1 MRSVRQ
7 RGETPSDRSSLLAPR
22 CADAFDAG
30 ERSRGVSY
38 FSEGRVRLGP
48 VDENGVLARVRG
60 SRSAPYAVLVDWGDA
75 EWGDGLTVACDCP
88 RFEDGSLCKHLWAT
102 LLALDGAGEGRWVPG
117 KGKLELHL
125 DYGNEFGVEA
135 EEIEEEVECDSEPFP
150 GELALLRDFEEV
162 AVGAAAADDELPGED
177 LGELDDDEEDDYDDT
192 PRWDSRPWHSG
203 PRRERP
209 LRGQDDVESKQRWQ
223 QQLDVLDYAL
233 DQVGPVG
240 RAGRWGR
247 PGAGPGG
254 TSALDSIRATRRREI
269 WYEINRSVSAA
280 RGRLVIDLYQRR
292 ERKDGA
298 LGQIKPLALD
308 DAALAELGDHRER
321 ELARLALAMPP
332 EHGPWSYG
340 SPSGNAF
347 TTHKGGSHVRPPVG
361 RFSVPGPLYEV
372 VLPRLAAAGHLSWW
386 EGKDGRPGNEVRL
399 RWDEGLPWRLALRL
413 EKTTGSASDTYRLTG
428 ELVRQITAAP
438 SGDSPDG
445 AGEDDETAASG
456 ASAGADSPAGQQ
468 EPTGRTER
476 VALKTPTL
484 LLAEGL
490 ALSGDRLA
498 RLDAHAEF
506 PWIVLLRR
514 EGSIDI
520 PAEDLPAALEELFR
534 LPAVPSLELPDDLPI
549 EHQRPAPQPRLS
561 LWAPDRRDLERDLEA
576 DLAFGY
582 HDLWVAAE
590 DPRSA
595 VVDRE
600 DGSLLLRDRE
610 AEARA
615 LGLLA
620 ELGISMV
627 SVEDGAGG
635 PGGSADFLLVP
646 RTGVAHIV
654 GRLLA
659 EGWRVEAEGEWVR
672 PAGAVRAAIDFVSG
686 SGMDWFELRGEIA
699 FGDQSAQ
706 LGDILAAVRRGQEL
720 VELGDGSR
728 GMLPRAWVERL
739 ARLAELVPEDGEVD
753 ADAEGE
759 GVRFLPSQA
768 LLLDSL
774 MAGATDVEVD
784 TRFADLRQRLRTV
797 HQVEPE
803 EAPDGFRGELRGY
816 QKDGL
821 GWLTLLGE
829 LGLGGCLADDMGL
842 GKTIQVLALIEKR
855 RLLSA
860 GDGPKRPSLVV
871 APRSL
876 IYNWLDEA
884 RRFTPELTALDY
896 TGTGREALRERFAE
910 HDLVITTYG
919 TLRRDIEELSK
930 IVFDYAIL
938 DEAQAIKNAES
949 LTAKA
954 ARSLRAEHRL
964 ALTGTP
970 VENHLGEL
978 GSLFEYLNPG
988 MLGRSSALGDL
999 LAPWAATSASKAIAP
1014 DADELAGLA
1023 RALGPFILRRTK
1035 EEVLPELPPK
1045 TEQTLFV
1052 TLGPAQ
1058 RSLYEQLKAHFREQL
1073 TQRIEEYGL
1082 NRSRMHVLE
1091 ALLRLRQAACH
1102 PELLGAELELEGDD
1116 GNGAGGTGSAKLDT
1130 LFEQLDEVLDEGHK
1144 ALVFSQFTKLL
1155 GLVRERLDERGVVY
1169 EYLDGQTRDRKARVE
1184 RFQGDPDCRLFLISL
1199 KAGGTGLNL
1208 TAADY
1213 VFLLDP
1219 WWNPAVEAQAVDRA
1233 HRIGQDRPVIAYR
1246 LIAKETV
1253 EEKIL
1258 ALQETKRDLADA
1270 VLSAGGS
1277 ALTKL
1282 SAEDLELLLS

>member
-1 MRSVRQ
+1 
-7 RGETPSDRSSLLAPR
+7 
-22 CADAFDAG
+22 
-30 ERSRGVSY
+30 
-38 FSEGRVRLGP
+38 VRLGP

-60 SRSAPYAVLVDWGDA
+60 SRTAPYVVLVDWGDA
-75 EWGDGLTVACDCP
+75 EWGDGLTVSCDCP
-88 RFEDGSLCKHLWAT
+88 RFEDGALCKHLWAT

-117 KGKLELHL
+117 KGKLELHP
-125 DYGNEFGVEA
+125 DYGNEFGIDA
-135 EEIEEEVECDSEPFP
+135 DEIEDEEPEEEPEPFA
-150 GELALLRDFEEV
+150 GELALLHDFEE
-162 AVGAAAADDELPGED
+162 ASAGEKSHADESWDGFEDDEDDE
-177 LGELDDDEEDDYDDT
+177 DDDDA
-192 PRWDSRPWHSG
+192 PRWDSRPWHSE
-203 PRRERP
+203 PRGERSYR
-209 LRGQDDVESKQRWQ
+209 RGDDLDSKARWQ

-240 RAGRWGR
+240 RAGRRGR
-247 PGAGPGG
+247 PGVGPAGA
-254 TSALDSIRATRRREI
+254 SALDSIRATRRREI

-292 ERKDGA
+292 ERKGGS

-308 DAALAELGDHRER
+308 DAALAELGDPRER

-340 SPSGNAF
+340 SPSGSAF
-347 TTHKGGSHVRPPVG
+347 TTHAGAANVRPPVG

-386 EGKDGRPGNEVRL
+386 EGKDGRPGNEERL
-399 RWDEGLPWRLALRL
+399 HWDGGPPWRLALRI
-413 EKTTGSASDTYRLTG
+413 EKTTDSASDTYKLTG
-428 ELVRQITAAP
+428 ELVRRAPAPSAPAPDRSGVGDEEGGGVTSPGAPAAP
-438 SGDSPDG
+438 GSSAEPAEPD
-445 AGEDDETAASG
+445 D
-456 ASAGADSPAGQQ
+456 
-468 EPTGRTER
+468 RTER
-476 VALKTPTL
+476 VALKTPSL

-520 PAEDLPAALEELFR
+520 PAADLPAALEELFR

-561 LWAPDRRDLERDLEA
+561 LWAPDRRDTGRALEA

-610 AEARA
+610 AEGRA

-620 ELGISMV
+620 ELGISMA
-627 SVEDGAGG
+627 SAEDG
-635 PGGSADFLLVP
+635 PGGQDGSADCLMVP
-646 RTGVAHIV
+646 RAGVAHIV
-654 GRLLA
+654 DRLLA
-659 EGWRVEAEGEWVR
+659 EDWRVEAEGEWVR
-672 PAGAVRAAIDFVSG
+672 PAGAVRAAIDFVPG

-699 FGDQSAQ
+699 FGDQAAR
-706 LGDILAAVRRGQEL
+706 LPDLLAAVRRGQEL

-728 GMLPRAWVERL
+728 GMLPRDWVERF
-739 ARLAELVPEDGEVD
+739 ARLAELVPEDREAD
-753 ADAEGE
+753 ADAESE

-774 MAGATDVEVD
+774 MAGASDVEVD
-784 TRFADLRQRLRTV
+784 TRFADLRQRLQTV
-797 HQVEPE
+797 HRVEPE
-803 EAPDGFRGELRGY
+803 DAPDGFRGELRAY

-855 RLLSA
+855 RLLAA

-884 RRFTPELTALDY
+884 HRFTPELAALDY

-919 TLRRDIEELSK
+919 TLRRDVDELSK

-988 MLGRSSALGDL
+988 MLGRSSTLGDL
-999 LAPWAATSASKAIAP
+999 LGPRLPSSASKAIAP
-1014 DADELAGLA
+1014 DREELADLA

-1052 TLGPAQ
+1052 TLGAGQ
-1058 RSLYEQLKAHFREQL
+1058 RALYEQLKAHFREQL

-1102 PELLGAELELEGDD
+1102 PELLGADFVPDEDDDNGGD
-1116 GNGAGGTGSAKLDT
+1116 GARGTKSTGSAKLDT
-1130 LFEQLDEVLDEGHK
+1130 LFEQLEEVLDEGHK

-1155 GLVRERLDERGVVY
+1155 GLVRDRLDERGVVY

-1282 SAEDLELLLS
+1282 SAEDLELLLG

>member
-1 MRSVRQ
+1 MRSVR
-7 RGETPSDRSSLLAPR
+7 RGGETPNDRSSLLAPR

-48 VDENGVLARVRG
+48 VDENGVLARIRG
-60 SRSAPYAVLVDWGDA
+60 SRSSPYVVLVDWGDA
-75 EWGDGLTVACDCP
+75 EWGDGLTVSCDCP
-88 RFEDGSLCKHLWAT
+88 RFEDGALCKHLWAT
-102 LLALDGAGEGRWVPG
+102 LLALDDAGEGRWVPG
-117 KGKLELHL
+117 RGKLELNP
-125 DYGNEFGVEA
+125 DYGNEFGIDA
-135 EEIEEEVECDSEPFP
+135 EELEDEELEEVSEPFS
-150 GELALLRDFEEV
+150 GELALLHDLE
-162 AVGAAAADDELPGED
+162 AVPAGPETFGEELPDEAPGN
-177 LGELDDDEEDDYDDT
+177 LDDGSFDDEEDDDLDSEDT
-192 PRWDSRPWHSG
+192 PRWDSRSWHSE
-203 PRRERP
+203 PRRERSP
-209 LRGQDDVESKQRWQ
+209 RAHDDLESKARWQ

-240 RAGRWGR
+240 RPGRWGR
-247 PGAGPGG
+247 PGTG
-254 TSALDSIRATRRREI
+254 SARPSAFDSMRATRRREI

-292 ERKDGA
+292 ERKDGS

-308 DAALAELGDHRER
+308 DAALAELGDPRER

-340 SPSGNAF
+340 SPGGSAF
-347 TTHKGGSHVRPPVG
+347 TTRSGATSVRPPVG

-386 EGKDGRPGNEVRL
+386 EGKDVRPGNQERL
-399 RWDEGLPWRLALRL
+399 RWDEGPPWRLALRL
-413 EKTTGSASDTYRLTG
+413 EKRADATPDTYRLTG
-428 ELVRQITAAP
+428 ELIRPAP
-438 SGDSPDG
+438 
-445 AGEDDETAASG
+445 
-456 ASAGADSPAGQQ
+456 ADSDGP
-468 EPTGRTER
+468 PER
-476 VALKTPTL
+476 VELQTPTL

-490 ALSGDRLA
+490 AVSGDRLA
-498 RLDAHAEF
+498 RLDAQAEF

-534 LPAVPSLELPDDLPI
+534 LPAVPSVDLPDDLPI
-549 EHQRPAPQPRLS
+549 EHQRPEPQPRLS
-561 LWAPDRRDLERDLEA
+561 LWAPDRRDAGRDLEA

-595 VVDRE
+595 VVDRK

-620 ELGISMV
+620 EVGVSMA
-627 SVEDGAGG
+627 SSAED
-635 PGGSADFLLVP
+635 PGHPDSSSDCLMVP
-646 RTGVAHIV
+646 RARLTEIV
-654 GRLLA
+654 GRLLG
-659 EGWRVEAEGEWVR
+659 EGWKVEAEGEWVR
-672 PAGAVRAAIDFVSG
+672 PAGAVRASIDFVPG

-699 FGDQSAQ
+699 FGDQAAR
-706 LGDILAAVRRGQEL
+706 LADLLAAVRSGQDF

-728 GMLPRAWVERL
+728 GMVPREWVERF
-739 ARLAELVPEDGEVD
+739 ARLAELVPADATMDGEAEAHAENAENTESD
-753 ADAEGE
+753 AL
-759 GVRFLPSQA
+759 RFLPSQA

-774 MAGATDVEVD
+774 MADASGVEVD
-784 TRFADLRQRLRTV
+784 GRFADLRQRLQTV
-797 HQVEPE
+797 HKAEPE
-803 EAPDGFRGELRGY
+803 DAPDGFHGELRGY

-821 GWLTLLGE
+821 GWLTLLAE

-842 GKTIQVLALIEKR
+842 GKTIQVLALVQKR
-855 RLLSA
+855 RLRAAAA
-860 GDGPKRPSLVV
+860 GGTKRPSLVV

-884 RRFTPELTALDY
+884 RRFTPDLAALDY
-896 TGTGREALRERFAE
+896 TGTRREALRERFAE

-919 TLRRDIEELSK
+919 TLRRDVDELSK
-930 IVFDYAIL
+930 ISFDYAVL

-954 ARSLRAEHRL
+954 ARTLQAEHRL

-988 MLGRSSALGDL
+988 MLGRSSALSDL
-999 LAPWAATSASKAIAP
+999 LGPWLPSSASKAITP
-1014 DADELAGLA
+1014 DREELAGLA

-1035 EEVLPELPPK
+1035 EEVLPELPAK

-1052 TLGPAQ
+1052 TLGDAQ

-1073 TQRIEEYGL
+1073 AQRIEEHGL

-1102 PELLGAELELEGDD
+1102 PGLLGTDFAALGDED
-1116 GNGAGGTGSAKLDT
+1116 DSGIGGGAGGTGSAKLDT
-1130 LFEQLDEVLDEGHK
+1130 LFEQLGEVLDEGHK
-1144 ALVFSQFTKLL
+1144 ALVFSQFTTLL
-1155 GLVRERLDERGVVY
+1155 GLVRDRLDERGVVY

-1184 RFQGDPDCRLFLISL
+1184 RFQEDPECRLFLISL

-1233 HRIGQDRPVIAYR
+1233 HRIGQERPVIAYR
-1246 LIAKETV
+1246 LIARETV